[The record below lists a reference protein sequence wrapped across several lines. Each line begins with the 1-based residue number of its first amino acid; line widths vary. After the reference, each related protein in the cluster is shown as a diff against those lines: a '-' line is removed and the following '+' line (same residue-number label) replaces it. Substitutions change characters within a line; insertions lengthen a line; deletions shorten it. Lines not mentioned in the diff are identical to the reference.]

1 MPPLPGNIYKS
12 EIDLGLPFMVPDL
25 VYKYQMICLWGTY
38 VIGISSYNSAYFYLF
53 LNWFKILFE
62 EFILPKYLTD
72 NYHFST
78 I

>member
-1 MPPLPGNIYKS
+1 MVKVVKF

-53 LNWFKILFE
+53 LNWFKILF
-62 EFILPKYLTD
+62 
-72 NYHFST
+72 
-78 I
+78 